1 MIMSSGSGKMPLFVP
16 VNLPEMEKA
25 ALDVIRSGQI
35 AAGPLVE
42 QFERELSQLVKKD
55 HIVLTNDM
63 TSALILALKLSGVQP
78 GDKVATQAFSCLS
91 TNSAIAIVGAEPVWI
106 DINPKIL
113 SMCPEDL
120 GRKMSPDIKAVL
132 LYHIAG
138 YPAETA
144 KISSICRTNSI
155 KLIEDCNNALG
166 ALTGGSPVGQMGD
179 FSVYSFYPNRQV
191 NGFEGGAVVCPDD
204 ANENRAKKLRRFGVD
219 YKNFRDHRGEID
231 PGCDVPEIGIS
242 ASFSQLNAAVSL
254 AQLPT
259 LAARQAQT
267 LKNAER
273 LRAGLVNIKGI
284 NLIATDKDKLPA
296 YWVFLI
302 YAEQRDQLLETLK
315 RNNINASILHQR
327 NDVYTGF
334 SPVQAQ
340 LDGTEYI
347 MGHIMAIPCGWWLG
361 EENIDAIANTIA
373 EFYTD

>member
-1 MIMSSGSGKMPLFVP
+1 MPLFVP